1 MPRPNMS
8 EEDLKA
14 MKDRMKVKEH
24 GGVVGT
30 RTKVGK
36 NIVQVK
42 PPGPAGSI
50 AGLENKDRLDKAGSN
65 PAHAPT
71 TRPSPYKSKWESAYA
86 HKLQLELLAG
96 EISGWWYEPFSL
108 WLPGQVRYKPDFLVQ
123 YPSGEL
129 YLLEVKGWSKNLRDG
144 MTRLKIAA
152 SIFYCFKWCLVHRL
166 KGGGWAHDVVG
177 TKEGS

>member
-1 MPRPNMS
+1 MNIPRFFT
-8 EEDLKA
+8 EEQYTE
-14 MKDRMKVKEH
+14 MVQRMKKRV
-24 GGVVGT
+24 
-30 RTKVGK
+30 KVGVDTDTQGTSK
-36 NIVQVK
+36 GMARKSQR
-42 PPGPAGSI
+42 GASQ
-50 AGLENKDRLDKAGSN
+50 ATARLGIRSAEKAGGT
-65 PAHAPT
+65 PAPSPP
-71 TRPSPYKSKWESAYA
+71 TRPSPYNSKWESAYA

-177 TKEGS
+177 TKEGG

>member
-1 MPRPNMS
+1 MRANQFIT
-8 EEDLKA
+8 EEQFKEIE
-14 MKDRMKVKEH
+14 DRMKKQVK
-24 GGVVGT
+24 GVVSRETNRGDAKATLQMPPKTRCSPSAGGT
-30 RTKVGK
+30 PAPS
-36 NIVQVK
+36 
-42 PPGPAGSI
+42 PP
-50 AGLENKDRLDKAGSN
+50 
-65 PAHAPT
+65 

-152 SIFYCFKWCLVHRL
+152 SIFYCFRWCLVHRL
-166 KGGGWAHDVVG
+166 KGGGWVHDVVG
-177 TKEGS
+177 MKETL

>member
-1 MPRPNMS
+1 MRANS
-8 EEDLKA
+8 FITEEQFKEIE
-14 MKDRMKVKEH
+14 DRMKKQGTVKRGRPVSRSTEPKRA
-24 GGVVGT
+24 VAA
-30 RTKVGK
+30 RTPEP
-36 NIVQVK
+36 K
-42 PPGPAGSI
+42 PAS
-50 AGLENKDRLDKAGSN
+50 S
-65 PAHAPT
+65 PT
-71 TRPSPYKSKWESAYA
+71 VRPSPYKSKWESAYA

-177 TKEGS
+177 TKEGG

>member
-1 MPRPNMS
+1 MRANS
-8 EEDLKA
+8 FITEEQFKEIE
-14 MKDRMKVKEH
+14 DRMKKQGK

-30 RTKVGK
+30 RS
-36 NIVQVK
+36 Q
-42 PPGPAGSI
+42 I
-50 AGLENKDRLDKAGSN
+50 AEKGAPTVDSRNTHRRSERGITKAGSN
-65 PAHAPT
+65 PATSPT

-177 TKEGS
+177 TKEGG